1 MPSKGTKEK
10 GSSDSLVDATKSPCA
25 QMSPTQMLSFTKT
38 PLVSPVPKVIVTTS
52 RSPSGLTASSG
63 WSANA
68 IWTAD
73 ADFFGLKRLCDVHAS
88 SEQLVDGNK
97 RLPDPVS
104 KTTRKGWPPT
114 EISP

>member
-1 MPSKGTKEK
+1 MKYGIY
-10 GSSDSLVDATKSPCA
+10 GLLVLLFKA
-25 QMSPTQMLSFTKT
+25 QF
-38 PLVSPVPKVIVTTS
+38 
-52 RSPSGLTASSG
+52 TASSG